1 MERGKMKK
9 IFIFITVV
17 IVLLV
22 VLSLAKDIIA
32 KTAISAAVRAVT
44 GLTLR
49 IEDMDVGIFRTLIGI
64 RHMQLLNPP
73 GFTDKL
79 MIDMPEIYVDY
90 DLGALIRRRVHIEEL
105 RVNLR
110 EFVVVRN
117 QEGELNLDSL
127 KVAKKRKTEDV
138 GKEKVGMLPM
148 QIDRLE
154 LKIGKVIYK
163 DYFRRTPPL
172 VQEFNVS
179 IDERYEN
186 ITDPQALARLI
197 VFKALTNTAI
207 ARLANFDLGP
217 LAEGLSSTLN
227 KATKVVE
234 QISGKTLEG
243 GLEAITQLEGK
254 TKEMTE
260 KAGEAIQKLFP
271 MQKEEE

>member
-1 MERGKMKK
+1 MKK
-9 IFIFITVV
+9 IFIFIVAV
-17 IVLLV
+17 FLVLV
-22 VLSLAKDIIA
+22 VLSFAKDIVA
-32 KTAISAAVRAVT
+32 KTAISTAVRAVT

-117 QEGELNLDSL
+117 QKGELNLDSL

-138 GKEKVGMLPM
+138 EKEKAGMLPM

-163 DYFRRTPPL
+163 DYLRRTPPL
-172 VQEFNVS
+172 VQEFNVG

-197 VFKALTNTAI
+197 VFKALMNTTI

-217 LAEGLSSTLN
+217 LTEGLSNTLN
-227 KATKVVE
+227 KATKIAG

-243 GLEAITQLEGK
+243 GLRAITQLEGK

-260 KAGEAIQKLFP
+260 KAEEAIQKFFP
-271 MQKEEE
+271 LQKEKE